1 MSEQSSLSAKWNN
14 SLTNTYNI
22 DFYLHY
28 FSREKLNSQK
38 YTFGME
44 AAGVLEVHM
53 NV

>member
-1 MSEQSSLSAKWNN
+1 MAEHSSNSAKCNN

-38 YTFGME
+38 YTLGME
-44 AAGVLEVHM
+44 TAGVLEAHM